1 VKWVPGV
8 VVLLLAGLAGMYG
21 YTVTAREQTYRQHV
35 ERGEAA
41 LARDD
46 TYAAVEAFSAAIAV
60 KGGSMIG
67 YLKRGETYLRRDE
80 LDIALRKAGH
90 PDPLTPRPYLEAALR
105 DLRRASEIDPLAPR
119 SHELLGD
126 ANYAWSRFDR
136 AADRYQRYVALDD
149 RSPRVLYKLAL
160 ARYSS
165 GQPAAALDAL
175 RKAVAIND
183 GFGEAYYLIG
193 LCARDLQKPDE
204 ALVALERSVQLAPA
218 MLQAREELANLYGRL
233 GRTDDRIAM
242 LDALRALDTTA
253 SREVALG
260 LAYARAGRT
269 DNAVLTLGS
278 TAERYPDHAY
288 AYVALGRVWLEIAQS
303 RGDRV
308 ALSKALEALEGRVGT
323 DNSSEA
329 LMLFGRA
336 LLLAD
341 DAEMAE
347 RMLQQAA
354 GTLPADPLAFYYL
367 AEAAERRGH
376 HDTARAALLDYQALE
391 PEVSEPRRR
400 ATIMTRIADYSARL
414 GESAV
419 AITWYQHAIEAGA
432 GDVPLLL
439 RLADLQ
445 VRTADVPA
453 ARLTL
458 AKVLEK
464 EPANRTARQLARRI
478 R

>member
-165 GQPAAALDAL
+165 GQPAAALDA
-175 RKAVAIND
+175 
-183 GFGEAYYLIG
+183 
-193 LCARDLQKPDE
+193 
-204 ALVALERSVQLAPA
+204 
-218 MLQAREELANLYGRL
+218 
-233 GRTDDRIAM
+233 
-242 LDALRALDTTA
+242 
-253 SREVALG
+253 
-260 LAYARAGRT
+260 
-269 DNAVLTLGS
+269 
-278 TAERYPDHAY
+278 
-288 AYVALGRVWLEIAQS
+288 
-303 RGDRV
+303 
-308 ALSKALEALEGRVGT
+308 
-323 DNSSEA
+323 
-329 LMLFGRA
+329 
-336 LLLAD
+336 
-341 DAEMAE
+341 
-347 RMLQQAA
+347 
-354 GTLPADPLAFYYL
+354 
-367 AEAAERRGH
+367 
-376 HDTARAALLDYQALE
+376 
-391 PEVSEPRRR
+391 
-400 ATIMTRIADYSARL
+400 
-414 GESAV
+414 
-419 AITWYQHAIEAGA
+419 
-432 GDVPLLL
+432 
-439 RLADLQ
+439 
-445 VRTADVPA
+445 
-453 ARLTL
+453 
-458 AKVLEK
+458 
-464 EPANRTARQLARRI
+464 
-478 R
+478 